1 VTALALAA
9 VLAAGGAACKR
20 EQKAAPEPAP
30 APTPAKG
37 IAPLPPPLAASAF
50 YRIDAGPQTPCT
62 AGAVCEA
69 RLVLTA
75 LGAYHVNQKYPF
87 KLLAEPGP
95 DLTVDG
101 TGTFALDDARTGTL
115 TVKFR
120 AAKPGTVRLAGT
132 FKLSVCTEEECEIVE
147 PKVQLEL
154 PVG

>member
-1 VTALALAA
+1 MIALAA
-9 VLAAGGAACKR
+9 VIAAGGAACKKR
-20 EQKAAPEPAP
+20 EREPAP
-30 APTPAKG
+30 APATAPAKG
-37 IAPLPPPLAASAF
+37 IAPLPPPLASSAF

-75 LGAYHVNQKYPF
+75 LGKYHVNEKYPF
-87 KLLAEPGP
+87 KLVADPAPE
-95 DLTVDG
+95 LTVDG
-101 TGTFALDDARTGTL
+101 TGTFAVDDARTGTL
-115 TVKFR
+115 TIQFR
-120 AAKPGTVRLAGT
+120 AAKSGTVRLAGT